1 MSVAAAHVRM
11 PHLRL
16 GAGVRRAVP
25 TLALRSTATGWA
37 LFDALGHSVFEAEGR
52 TARLM
57 CLRKAAALG
66 VVRVHAGEEPQA

>member
-25 TLALRSTATGWA
+25 SLTLRSTQAGWA
-37 LFDALGHSVFEAEGR
+37 LFDTLGHPVFEADGNS
-52 TARLM
+52 ARLA
-57 CLRKAAALG
+57 CLRKAHALG
-66 VVRVHAGEEPQA
+66 VVRVRAGEEPHV